1 MNKINYNEI
10 WEEIFNIL
18 KTKPI
23 ELLNYETMN
32 TDSFKFQFG
41 MRPIHHIMELK
52 HLQKLSKI
60 DYLSRAT
67 EQNRTADIQITNLA
81 LYQLSYGGKMIYN
94 KL

>member
-1 MNKINYNEI
+1 MVLDMNKINYNEI
-10 WEEIFNIL
+10 WD
-18 KTKPI
+18 
-23 ELLNYETMN
+23 YETMN
-32 TDSFKFQFG
+32 TDTFNFQYG
-41 MRPIHHIMELK
+41 MRSIHHIMELK

-81 LYQLSYGGKMIYN
+81 LYQLSYGGKMIYI

>member
-1 MNKINYNEI
+1 
-10 WEEIFNIL
+10 
-18 KTKPI
+18 
-23 ELLNYETMN
+23 
-32 TDSFKFQFG
+32 

-81 LYQLSYGGKMIYN
+81 LYQLSYGGN
-94 KL
+94 VSL